1 MPQLNVSFDKADRSK
16 DINVGYDEKIAFI
29 SNWHNAY
36 EFHGLGCLSL
46 YTDGK
51 GYYNSK
57 ILTVLSNTVYSPL

>member
-1 MPQLNVSFDKADRSK
+1 MR
-16 DINVGYDEKIAFI
+16 KIAFI